1 MNNKLIITLMCIS
14 AGACLAYYRYS
25 GKVSCCCNQA
35 EHKASEATEELI
47 VEQLTE
53 IQATPSAVPNKE
65 EQTMKKTDSGIEY
78 QILREAPADAK
89 KPTPGQIATVHYTGW
104 LNDNGQ
110 PGVKF
115 DSSVDRGQPFQ
126 FNVGVGMVIRGWDES
141 VLDMKVGEKRR
152 VIIPSELGYGAHGAG
167 GVIPPHA
174 DLMFDIELLDA

>member
-14 AGACLAYYRYS
+14 AGGGLAYYRYS

-35 EHKASEATEELI
+35 EHKAPEATEEIL
-47 VEQLTE
+47 VEPALNNETE
-53 IQATPSAVPNKE
+53 NKAPE
-65 EQTMKKTDSGIEY
+65 DKEQTMQKTDSGILY
-78 QILREAPADAK
+78 QILTEAPDDGK

-104 LNDNGQ
+104 LNNNGQ
-110 PGVKF
+110 PGAKF
-115 DSSVDRGQPFQ
+115 DSSVDRGEPFQ